1 MEVKKITTDEIADG
15 LINLHETI
23 GLCDKETAIGLRT
36 SKKKDILKSRKED
49 SFCKFTSEIKKRQMK
64 KN

>member
-1 MEVKKITTDEIADG
+1 MGVKKITNDEIADG
-15 LINLHETI
+15 LINLNEAI
-23 GLCDKETAIGLRT
+23 GLCDKETAIGFRT

-49 SFCKFTSEIKKRQMK
+49 SFYKFTSEIKKSQMK